1 MRKQKISELLCLI
14 CASEGINI
22 KNDKA
27 PFEFEFLFKEKTE
40 QNMQTKF

>member
-1 MRKQKISELLCLI
+1 MKKKQKISESYLCLV

-27 PFEFEFLFKEKTE
+27 HFEF
-40 QNMQTKF
+40 